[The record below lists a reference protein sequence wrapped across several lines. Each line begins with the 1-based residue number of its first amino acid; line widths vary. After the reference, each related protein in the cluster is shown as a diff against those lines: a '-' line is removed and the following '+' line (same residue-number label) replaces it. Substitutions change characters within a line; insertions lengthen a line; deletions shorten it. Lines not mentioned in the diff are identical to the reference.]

1 MAITKDEIQK
11 EYFILFMDKEKLEY
25 ICKYKPLVSVDLI
38 KDLIKKNESK
48 IFDGEDAVKIL
59 LKKNY
64 IEVMEEPSARFL
76 VVNL

>member
-11 EYFILFMDKEKLEY
+11 EYFILFMDKTDLEY
-25 ICKYKPLVSVDLI
+25 ICKYKPLVSIDFI
-38 KDLIKKNESK
+38 KDFIKKNESK

-59 LKKNY
+59 LEKNY
-64 IEVMEEPSARFL
+64 IEVLEEPSARFL